1 MTKKIGLYAGSFD
14 PITNGHLDII
24 QRSSKLFDEL
34 IVLIAINTAKKH
46 LFTEQERLSLVS
58 EAVSGIDNI
67 RVEILRDGLVANY
80 AKEQNVTAMIRGVRN
95 TTDFDYEFTIASANR
110 TQNSELETVVLY
122 SSDAYRYL
130 SSSIIKE
137 IAYYHGDIST
147 MVPANVAEAM
157 HEKYQK

>member
-24 QRSSKLFDEL
+24 QRSSQLFDEL

-46 LFTEQERLSLVS
+46 LFSEQERLTLVTK
-58 EAVSGIDNI
+58 AMSGIDNI
-67 RVEILRDGLVANY
+67 RVDILRDGLVANY
-80 AKEQNVTAMIRGVRN
+80 AKEQGVTSMVRGVRN

-110 TQNSELETVVLY
+110 TQNPELETVVLY

-147 MVPANVAEAM
+147 MVPENVNQAM
-157 HEKYQK
+157 QQKYQK